1 MSLFASVLPYLALR
15 LARGSLSA
23 SDLVLHPQI
32 VDVCVSLWWGEVWLP
47 LLSKVELNGTI
58 LHQHMRE
65 QGTACQRLLGRPE
78 SHAQPHAILGI
89 AQLHFVTTVKVL
101 K

>member
-1 MSLFASVLPYLALR
+1 MSVLPYLALR
-15 LARGSLSA
+15 LASRSLGA

-32 VDVCVSLWWGEVWLP
+32 VDVCVSLWRGEVRLP

-65 QGTACQRLLGRPE
+65 QCTACQCLLGCPE
-78 SHAQPHAILGI
+78 SHTQPHTVFRI
-89 AQLHFVTTVKVL
+89 AHLHLITAVEVL